1 MVANARKATVLLCD
15 LQFHSPLV
23 ALDLMHPALGRPLGD
38 GGLAGV
44 LHTRV

>member
-1 MVANARKATVLLCD
+1 MVARARKAAVLLSD
-15 LQFHSPLV
+15 LQLHSPPV
-23 ALDLMHPALGRPLGD
+23 ALDSMHPASGRSLGD

>member
-1 MVANARKATVLLCD
+1 MVASARKATALLSD

-23 ALDLMHPALGRPLGD
+23 ALDLMQPALGRPVGER
-38 GGLAGV
+38 GLAGL